1 MKKIS
6 TILII
11 ALVLSLFAACSGNG
25 KAQVA
30 ATTATV
36 YQFTEALCAD
46 TGISVTRL
54 VTESVSCLHD
64 YSLNVRQMQLINAA
78 EVIVISG
85 GGLEEAFMSDTLSG
99 KNVIDGAAGI
109 ELTVR
114 GEEAD
119 NHIWMSPVL
128 AKQMAKNI
136 CDGLAKQYPEQK
148 DIFESNLQMLN
159 RQFDEVIAYGQQQL
173 GTLSCRE
180 MITFHNGFGYF
191 ADAFDLTILR
201 SIEEEA
207 GSEASAKQLIELI
220 ELVREHQLP
229 AIFTE
234 TNGSAVSAH
243 TIKSETSVEVYAL
256 DMCMGNLD
264 YFAAMRR
271 NIDTVK
277 EAMG

>member
-11 ALVLSLFAACSGNG
+11 ALVLSLFAGCSGNG

-243 TIKSETSVEVYAL
+243 TIKSETGVEVYAL

-277 EAMG
+277 EALG